1 MYNEK
6 MHGDHHKKRFACIMM
21 ISRSSLSSILI
32 ILYLVT
38 SVYYLYLSSLP
49 IEPCTNGIDGS
60 NDGSSCI
67 KPLLYYHQQQQQ
79 QSKNDLIHESTFVLE
94 LHVPS
99 ITNETFH
106 NKKDRSRP
114 QLTWKKLSSCFTTTS
129 TTTKT
134 EASNDNEE
142 EKQMSFEIDEFLEK
156 EFQTQNTDSIFKY
169 FFSFSKSPSK
179 KKPTIRHQC
188 KLSFPNHFRIRNPNR
203 KLVTPFKGKF
213 ILKQVIQFKDNHQK
227 DWKETNF
234 TIAETIFDL
243 TRIVQKPMKQRSN
256 KQQEH
261 VPHFKYYK
269 QSLVLRVV
277 TDTHDYPIHNPL
289 RGDGYKMNY
298 FSSDQN
304 QLLLSQVH
312 HYNQSYY
319 FYRPIFYVD
328 DVALRHNSQIELG
341 PPPTTKD
348 DEIKPPVTL
357 NIKLSF
363 MTPMRHI
370 IQRQIELSLY
380 MAGQLFRPNE
390 LDELRYLISDEYMYK
405 FIITQIIGF
414 IHLTL
419 DYLAFKNEIGFYVG
433 RGKDVTGIS
442 LSSLYSRCI
451 CDIIIFLYLVE
462 GDNTSWFV
470 LFSIGSS
477 VMVELWKLYKF
488 LQPKLNLRGFPNI
501 ISFRDLSSMSS
512 TEQMTI
518 DYDSVARTYLS
529 LILYPL
535 VLGMALYG
543 RQFYTYASWYSWVI
557 SNLANAVYTFG
568 FISLCPQLY
577 INYKLKSVAHLPWR
591 VFLYKIFNTFVDD
604 VFAFIIEMPL
614 KHKIMTLRDDV
625 VFFIFLIQAYIYRVD
640 KKRANEYGYAYENEN
655 EKQKER
661 AIDEITGNN
670 DHIKLD

>member
-1 MYNEK
+1 
-6 MHGDHHKKRFACIMM
+6 M
-21 ISRSSLSSILI
+21 ISGSRLTSILI
-32 ILYLVT
+32 ILYLIT

-49 IEPCTNGIDGS
+49 IEPCTKGGDS
-60 NDGSSCI
+60 SDDGSSCI

-79 QSKNDLIHESTFVLE
+79 NTNDLIIHESNNSTFVLE
-94 LHVPS
+94 LLVPT
-99 ITNETFH
+99 ITIGTVQ
-106 NKKDRSRP
+106 NKKERSRP
-114 QLTWKKLSSCFTTTS
+114 QLTWEKLSSCFTTT
-129 TTTKT
+129 KE
-134 EASNDNEE
+134 EAPNDDEE
-142 EKQMSFEIDEFLEK
+142 EENEMSFEIDEFLAEEYNK
-156 EFQTQNTDSIFKY
+156 QSTDFIFK
-169 FFSFSKSPSK
+169 FFSFSKPS

-213 ILKQVIQFKDNHQK
+213 ILKQVIKFKDNYHQNK
-227 DWKETNF
+227 WKETNI
-234 TIAETIFDL
+234 TIAETTFDL
-243 TRIVQKPMKQRSN
+243 TRMIQKPMKQSN
-256 KQQEH
+256 KQHQQEY

-269 QSLVLRVV
+269 QPLVLRLV
-277 TDTHDYPIHNPL
+277 TDTQEYAIQNPL

-298 FSSDQN
+298 FSLDQN
-304 QLLLSQVH
+304 QLPQLH
-312 HYNQSYY
+312 HNQTTTNDSLYH

-341 PPPTTKD
+341 PPPTKD
-348 DEIKPPVTL
+348 EEMKPPVTL
-357 NIKLSF
+357 KIKLSF

-380 MAGQLFRPNE
+380 MAGQIFRPNE
-390 LDELRYLISDEYMYK
+390 LDELRYLISDEYMYR

-414 IHLTL
+414 VHLTL

-451 CDIIIFLYLVE
+451 CDLIIFLYLVE

-477 VMVELWKLYKF
+477 VLVELWKLYKF
-488 LQPKLNLRGFPNI
+488 LQPKLNLRGFPYI
-501 ISFRDLSSMSS
+501 LSFRDVSSMSS

-518 DYDSVARTYLS
+518 NYDSVARTYLS

-543 RQFYTYASWYSWVI
+543 REFYKYESWYSWVI

-640 KKRANEYGYAYENEN
+640 KKRANEYGYAYENED
-655 EKQKER
+655 EKQEEKNV
-661 AIDEITGNN
+661 DEVTGNN
-670 DHIKLD
+670 EQHIKLD